1 MNLHELATQI
11 EQAQRTARLA
21 KHKKPWWPSATSATL
36 LGYRCERRIVY
47 QRVHADLAAPIG
59 EELASIFEEG
69 RYHETQVRGEL
80 AALGFEMVEGEVLF
94 RDDRLDINGAIDG
107 KIRAPD
113 PGARH
118 GERRV
123 PSEIKCLA
131 GLYPKSQ
138 ALWRGSDGLM
148 GRYYDQL
155 QLYLYLTSEPEGLG
169 FFKDKMTG
177 LWHLCPVELDY
188 PHVEVLLQRAE
199 RVRDAVAMWKEAGD
213 GALPERIP
221 DRSEC
226 DGCPFRDTVCHPA
239 DAACDPVLL
248 AGDAALAAQ
257 IAARE
262 ETKPTRDGWEALDE
276 SLKTRFKNTK
286 GERFVCGDFL
296 ITKKPHG
303 KGIRVDF
310 KRLSADSG
318 ESA

>member
-1 MNLHELATQI
+1 MNLTELAKQI
-11 EQAQRTARLA
+11 EQAQRTARIE
-21 KHKKPWWPSATSATL
+21 KHRRPWWPSATSATL

-47 QRVHADLAAPIG
+47 QRVHADLASPIS

-69 RYHETQVRGEL
+69 KYHERQVRTEL

-94 RDDRLDINGAIDG
+94 RDERLDINGAIDG
-107 KIRAPD
+107 KLQCPD
-113 PGARH
+113 PEARH
-118 GERRV
+118 GQRRV
-123 PSEIKCLA
+123 PAEIKCLA

-138 ALWRGSDGLM
+138 ALWRGADGLM

-155 QLYLYLTSEPEGLG
+155 QLYLYLTSEPDGIG

-177 LWHLCPVELDY
+177 LWHLCPVTLD
-188 PHVEVLLQRAE
+188 PPADVLP
-199 RVRDAVAMWKEAGD
+199 D
-213 GALPERIP
+213 RIA

-226 DGCPFRDTVCHPA
+226 DGCPFRDTTCHPA

-303 KGIRVDF
+303 KGVRVDF

-318 ESA
+318 EST